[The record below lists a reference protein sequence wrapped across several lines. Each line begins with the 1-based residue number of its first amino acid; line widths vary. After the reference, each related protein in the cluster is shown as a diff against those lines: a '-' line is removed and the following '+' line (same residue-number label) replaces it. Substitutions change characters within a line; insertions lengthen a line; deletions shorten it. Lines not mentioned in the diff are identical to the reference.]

1 MGKRCGN
8 SRKPKVVEESEKK
21 GHANE
26 LCINAADKLSIFHSS
41 FYAVLS
47 HLKTPVALLCSLFN
61 CDLPL
66 RTFFV
71 SYAKLHK
78 ELERS
83 PFSSDKHWAHPVLD
97 LEIKVSLWINGEGVG
112 SFCFLDCNLLFC
124 G

>member
-1 MGKRCGN
+1 M
-8 SRKPKVVEESEKK
+8 VEEREKK
-21 GHANE
+21 EYANE
-26 LCINAADKLSIFHSS
+26 ICITAADKLSIFHNS
-41 FYAVLS
+41 FYAFS
-47 HLKTPVALLCSLFN
+47 HLKTPVALFFSPFN

-83 PFSSDKHWAHPVLD
+83 PFSSDKHWGHPVLD
-97 LEIKVSLWINGEGVG
+97 LEMKVSLWNNGEGVG

>member
-1 MGKRCGN
+1 M
-8 SRKPKVVEESEKK
+8 VEESEKK
-21 GHANE
+21 EYANE

-41 FYAVLS
+41 FYALLS
-47 HLKTPVALLCSLFN
+47 HLKTPVALFFSLFN

>member
-1 MGKRCGN
+1 MCKSCGN
-8 SRKPKVVEESEKK
+8 SRKPKVVEEREKK
-21 GHANE
+21 EYANE
-26 LCINAADKLSIFHSS
+26 LCINAADKLSIFHNS
-41 FYAVLS
+41 FYALLS
-47 HLKTPVALLCSLFN
+47 HLKTPVALFFSLFN
-61 CDLPL
+61 CDLRL

-71 SYAKLHK
+71 SYTKLHK

-97 LEIKVSLWINGEGVG
+97 LEIKVSLWINGVGVG